1 MVVVLLVLLLML
13 YPNMSHRRSHL
24 SFDTF
29 SLSLRQ
35 VINIISDRRTYFV
48 PLRTSE
54 PS

>member
-1 MVVVLLVLLLML
+1 MVVVLLVLFLML
-13 YPNMSHRRSHL
+13 YPNMSYRRPQL
-24 SFDTF
+24 SFDTS
-29 SLSLRQ
+29 SLSVSQ